1 MAACASGVSGL
12 HTHAGVSALPDD
24 RVDVVGLLKRF
35 ILWVFSIDPEWMER
49 NGWVNESIAGA
60 LGTTFFVLLATAVGL
75 SPLTVVLATI
85 IVFNV
90 VSVLYELYVDPHG
103 WENGVDCYMRI
114 PAEVVVL
121 TVYILTR

>member
-1 MAACASGVSGL
+1 M
-12 HTHAGVSALPDD
+12 
-24 RVDVVGLLKRF
+24 VGLLKRF